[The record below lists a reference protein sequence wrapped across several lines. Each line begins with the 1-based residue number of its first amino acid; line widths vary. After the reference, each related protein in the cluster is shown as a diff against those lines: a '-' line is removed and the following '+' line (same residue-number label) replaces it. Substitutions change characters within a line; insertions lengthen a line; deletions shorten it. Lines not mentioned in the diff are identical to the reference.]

1 MLLTPSKP
9 NLNYMGGMARLPRP
23 LGGGRMLIRLKF
35 TCYVICSLSLVPL
48 CEYTASAGVV
58 RLMTGPS
65 VQVQLREQS
74 QAGSVYETPGP
85 CGFQGF
91 CSLWF

>member
-1 MLLTPSKP
+1 MRGKVHLPWLL
-9 NLNYMGGMARLPRP
+9 GA
-23 LGGGRMLIRLKF
+23 GRMLIRLKF
-35 TCYVICSLSLVPL
+35 TCCVICSLSLVPL

-58 RLMTGPS
+58 KLMAGPS

-74 QAGSVYETPGP
+74 QAASAYETPGP
-85 CGFQGF
+85 CGFQGL